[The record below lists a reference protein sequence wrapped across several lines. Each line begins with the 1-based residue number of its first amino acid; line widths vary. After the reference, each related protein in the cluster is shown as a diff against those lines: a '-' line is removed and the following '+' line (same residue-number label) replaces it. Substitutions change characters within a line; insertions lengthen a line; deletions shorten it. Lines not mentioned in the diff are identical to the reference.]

1 MANASIGLDLGG
13 TTYSLGWLDQEG
25 RLRDLVSL
33 ETHSYRPPAE
43 IVADLARA
51 TQATVEKARLAGYSV
66 IAAGVGVP
74 AVIDP
79 WAGKVL
85 LPPNFAEGWHGLAL
99 AAQLRALTGLP
110 TWLVNDARAF
120 TFAESRLGAGRGYS
134 HLLGITV
141 GTGVGGGLILNGQL
155 YLGRWGTAGEFGH
168 QVYDPHG
175 LVCGCGGG
183 GCIEAY
189 ASGPAIVAAAARPLR
204 QGRVP
209 ILREIIGN
217 SLDRLS
223 PKAVAEAA
231 LAGEEECRAIY
242 RQVGR
247 VLGLGISNVLSVL
260 GLEAVVIGGGVAEAG
275 DILLEPIRET
285 IRHHQFMIAE
295 HLHEL
300 KILRAELDE
309 PGVMGAAVWAA
320 EQWAS
325 MYPKHES

>member
-66 IAAGVGVP
+66 IAAGIGVP

-134 HLLGITV
+134 HLLGIT
-141 GTGVGGGLILNGQL
+141 
-155 YLGRWGTAGEFGH
+155 
-168 QVYDPHG
+168 
-175 LVCGCGGG
+175 
-183 GCIEAY
+183 
-189 ASGPAIVAAAARPLR
+189 
-204 QGRVP
+204 
-209 ILREIIGN
+209 
-217 SLDRLS
+217 
-223 PKAVAEAA
+223 
-231 LAGEEECRAIY
+231 
-242 RQVGR
+242 
-247 VLGLGISNVLSVL
+247 
-260 GLEAVVIGGGVAEAG
+260 
-275 DILLEPIRET
+275 
-285 IRHHQFMIAE
+285 
-295 HLHEL
+295 
-300 KILRAELDE
+300 
-309 PGVMGAAVWAA
+309 
-320 EQWAS
+320 
-325 MYPKHES
+325 